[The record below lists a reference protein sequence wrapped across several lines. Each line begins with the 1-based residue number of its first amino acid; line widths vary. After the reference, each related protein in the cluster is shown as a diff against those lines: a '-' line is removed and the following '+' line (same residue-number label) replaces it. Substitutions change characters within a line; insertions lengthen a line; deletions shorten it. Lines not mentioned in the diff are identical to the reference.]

1 MKSYSIKGLILGLAV
16 IMFTVTD
23 TQAQSY
29 EDVINAFNSA
39 TEQAKNG
46 QNREAIT
53 AFERVITMSNSVG
66 TEAADIKTRAQN
78 QIPQLYF
85 LIARDLY
92 NSQNFVGA
100 AEAFAVASEQ
110 ATKYGNQQIAQ
121 RSKAAIPQL
130 YLSQGNNHLK
140 AEELDQALEM
150 YDKALAV
157 RPTYAAA
164 YYQKGL
170 VYRQRENVDEALS
183 YFDRAIQIGTSS
195 NEQNI
200 VQSATA
206 AARNF
211 LLLKGVNNIENRQ
224 FRAAVDMLKQAL
236 QYDDASA
243 DVHYRLSE
251 AYNKQALW
259 ADAITSA
266 NRALELEQGG
276 RADKAK
282 IYFELGF
289 AQKGSGSYDAACSS
303 FQQAAFGSFRAA
315 AEHEMEHELKC
326 GQAQ

>member
-1 MKSYSIKGLILGLAV
+1 MKSNSIKGLILGLAV
-16 IMFTVTD
+16 IIFTVTD

-46 QNREAIT
+46 QSQQAIT

-66 TEAADIKTRAQN
+66 SEAADIKTRAQN

-92 NSQNFVGA
+92 NSQNFIGA
-100 AEAFAVASEQ
+100 AEAFAVASEE
-110 ATKYGNQQIAQ
+110 ATKYGNQQIVQ
-121 RSKAAIPQL
+121 RSKAVIPQL

-140 AEELDQALEM
+140 AEELDKALEM
-150 YDKALAV
+150 YDKALAA
-157 RPTYAAA
+157 RPSYAAA

-170 VYRQRENVDEALS
+170 VYRQQENLDEALS
-183 YFDRAIQIGTSS
+183 YFDRAIQIGTNS

-200 VQSATA
+200 VQSATS

-211 LLLKGVNNIENRQ
+211 LLLKGVKSTENRQ
-224 FRAAVDMLKQAL
+224 YRLAVESLKQAL
-236 QYDDASA
+236 QYDETSA

-259 ADAITSA
+259 ADAIASA
-266 NRALELEQGG
+266 NRALEAEQGG
-276 RADKAK
+276 RVDKAK
-282 IYFELGF
+282 IFFELGF
-289 AQKGSGSYDAACSS
+289 AQKGSGNFNAACSS

>member
-1 MKSYSIKGLILGLAV
+1 
-16 IMFTVTD
+16 
-23 TQAQSY
+23 

-46 QNREAIT
+46 QNRAAIT

-66 TEAADIKTRAQN
+66 SEAADIKTRASN

-92 NSQNFVGA
+92 NSQNFIGA

-130 YLSQGNNHLK
+130 YLSQGNAHLK
-140 AEELDQALEM
+140 AEEYAKALEM
-150 YDKALAV
+150 YDKALAA
-157 RPTYAAA
+157 RPAYAAA

-170 VYRQRENVDEALS
+170 VYRQQENVDEALS
-183 YFDRAIQIGTSS
+183 YFDRAIQIGISS

-200 VQSATA
+200 VSSATA

-211 LLLKGVNNIENRQ
+211 LMLKGVNSSEARQ
-224 FRAAVDMLKQAL
+224 YRAAVELLKQAL
-236 QYDDASA
+236 QYDDTSA
-243 DVHYRLSE
+243 DVHYRLAE

-259 ADAITSA
+259 ADAIASA
-266 NRALELEQGG
+266 NRALELEKGG
-276 RADKAK
+276 RTDKAK

-303 FQQAAFGSFRAA
+303 FGQAAFGSFRAA
-315 AEHEMEHELKC
+315 ADHEMEHELKC
-326 GQAQ
+326 GQPQ

>member
-53 AFERVITMSNSVG
+53 AFERVITMSNIVG
-66 TEAADIKTRAQN
+66 TEVADIKIRAQN

>member
-16 IMFTVTD
+16 MLFAVTD
-23 TQAQSY
+23 TQAQTR
-29 EDVINAFNSA
+29 EDVILAFNNA

-46 QNREAIT
+46 QNREAISS
-53 AFERVITMSNSVG
+53 FERVITLSNSVG
-66 TEAADIKTRAQN
+66 SSADDIKTSAQN

-110 ATKYGNQQIAQ
+110 ATKYGNTQIAQ

-130 YLSQGNNHLK
+130 YLSQGNTHLK
-140 AEELDQALEM
+140 ADEHDKALEM
-150 YDKALAV
+150 YDKALAA

-170 VYRQRENVDEALS
+170 VYRQQENLDEALG

-195 NEQNI
+195 NEQTI
-200 VQSATA
+200 VNSATS

-211 LLLKGVNNIENRQ
+211 LLLKGVNSTEARQ
-224 FRAAVDMLKQAL
+224 FRTAVELLKQAL
-236 QYDDASA
+236 QYDDTSA

-259 ADAITSA
+259 ADAIASA
-266 NRALELEQGG
+266 NKALELEQGG
-276 RADKAK
+276 RTDRAK

-289 AQKGSGSYDAACSS
+289 AQKGNGNYEAACSS